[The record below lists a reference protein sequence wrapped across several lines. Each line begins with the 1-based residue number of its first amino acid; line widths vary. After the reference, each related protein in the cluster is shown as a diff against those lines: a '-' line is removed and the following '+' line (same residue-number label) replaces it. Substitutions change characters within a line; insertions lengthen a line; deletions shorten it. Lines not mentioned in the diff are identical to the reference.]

1 MAARYEAPRCA
12 FAAMLAALAAWA
24 PAARAE
30 LSARSNY
37 MIHCQGCHL
46 ADGSGHEPDVP
57 SLAQLGRFVA
67 LDAGRRYLAQVPG
80 ASQAPISD
88 RELAAVLNWVLATF
102 SAGALPADFSG
113 YTEGEVARYRH
124 DRPLDILAVRRA
136 LLDALVDTTV
146 SSTR

>member
-1 MAARYEAPRCA
+1 MVRRESKLRAIAAL
-12 FAAMLAALAAWA
+12 LAALAAWA
-24 PAARAE
+24 PAVRAD

-46 ADGSGHEPDVP
+46 SDGTGHEPDVP

-67 LDAGRRYLAQVPG
+67 LDAGRRYLTQVPG

-102 SAGALPADFSG
+102 SPASLPPDFPN
-113 YTEGEVARYRH
+113 YTESEVARHRH
-124 DRPLDILAVRRA
+124 NSPLDILASRRA
-136 LLDALVDTTV
+136 LLDALDDATV
-146 SSTR
+146 TSSR

>member
-1 MAARYEAPRCA
+1 
-12 FAAMLAALAAWA
+12 MLVALAAWT
-24 PAARAE
+24 PAARAD

-46 ADGSGHEPDVP
+46 ADGTGHEPDVP
-57 SLAQLGRFVA
+57 SL
-67 LDAGRRYLAQVPG
+67 AGRRYLAQVPG

-124 DRPLDILAVRRA
+124 DRPLDIMAVRRT

>member
-1 MAARYEAPRCA
+1 MVRREVKRHVLAT
-12 FAAMLAALAAWA
+12 MLVALAAWT
-24 PAARAE
+24 PAARAD

-46 ADGSGHEPDVP
+46 ADGTGHEPDVP

-88 RELAAVLNWVLATF
+88 RELAAVLNWVLAAF

-124 DRPLDILAVRRA
+124 DRPLDIMAVRRT

>member
-1 MAARYEAPRCA
+1 MVRREVKRHVLAT
-12 FAAMLAALAAWA
+12 MLVALAAWR
-24 PAARAE
+24 PAARAD

-46 ADGSGHEPDVP
+46 ADGTGHEPDVP

-124 DRPLDILAVRRA
+124 DRPLDIMAVRRT